1 MRTGARHGRLGRYR
15 QIVTILARHG
25 FGFLV
30 DQLGLGS
37 LVPFHRGI
45 LGHARRAEPYTQP
58 EHLRLA
64 FEELGATFIKL
75 GQILSTRADLLPPEY
90 VRELSKLQD
99 AVPPEP
105 LPNVEARIEGEL
117 GRPVLEVFARFD
129 PQPLGSAS
137 IGQVHAARLTTG
149 DEVVVKVQRPGV
161 EELIEEDV
169 AILMDMARLAAG
181 RTVWGQ
187 VYDLPG
193 MVEEFAET
201 LRGELDYTREA
212 SNAERIGRNFAAD
225 HSLHVPAVYRPLSTR
240 RVLTME
246 RLQGIKIGDLRAL
259 DEAGIDRGDL
269 ARTGARIVLKMVL
282 EDGFFHADPHP
293 GNFLVE
299 PGPVIGLVDYGI
311 VGRLDEANRYGLIF
325 LFVAIL
331 DQDMDRVVD
340 RLVDLGVVGTTFQ
353 LERLKADLEHL
364 LSQYFGRPFK
374 EIDVSRILEEFME
387 VARRHRL
394 VVPTRLTL
402 LGKTMSMH
410 EGLARTLDPEFN
422 MAELLAPRVQ
432 RLALAAY
439 SPRRLA
445 RRLLPVLEDLGRLA
459 VILPRRLDRLSAQA
473 ERGNFSTNIHMP
485 EAEHYL
491 SDLNRMVNRL
501 IMAMLTTGFIVGL
514 AVLMIFYHPPGW
526 EAFIGWVFAVGFLG
540 ATVLGAWIVLSVLR
554 GGYH

>member
-1 MRTGARHGRLGRYR
+1 
-15 QIVTILARHG
+15 
-25 FGFLV
+25 
-30 DQLGLGS
+30 
-37 LVPFHRGI
+37 
-45 LGHARRAEPYTQP
+45 
-58 EHLRLA
+58 
-64 FEELGATFIKL
+64 
-75 GQILSTRADLLPPEY
+75 
-90 VRELSKLQD
+90 
-99 AVPPEP
+99 
-105 LPNVEARIEGEL
+105 
-117 GRPVLEVFARFD
+117 
-129 PQPLGSAS
+129 
-137 IGQVHAARLTTG
+137 
-149 DEVVVKVQRPGV
+149 
-161 EELIEEDV
+161 
-169 AILMDMARLAAG
+169 
-181 RTVWGQ
+181 
-187 VYDLPG
+187 
-193 MVEEFAET
+193 
-201 LRGELDYTREA
+201 
-212 SNAERIGRNFAAD
+212 
-225 HSLHVPAVYRPLSTR
+225 
-240 RVLTME
+240 
-246 RLQGIKIGDLRAL
+246 
-259 DEAGIDRGDL
+259 
-269 ARTGARIVLKMVL
+269 
-282 EDGFFHADPHP
+282 
-293 GNFLVE
+293 
-299 PGPVIGLVDYGI
+299 
-311 VGRLDEANRYGLIF
+311 
-325 LFVAIL
+325 
-331 DQDMDRVVD
+331 
-340 RLVDLGVVGTTFQ
+340 LGVVGTTFQ